1 MRQLGLRGAD
11 GKRGGPRTTLRDPT
25 RPSAPDLVDR
35 ASPAPSRTGSGSA
48 TSSTSRPGRASSSSP
63 SSRTCSAAGSSAGR
77 CATTSKPSSS
87 STRSAWPSALGVDA
101 AGVVAHSD
109 HGSQYTSLVYGA
121 YAKQS
126 GIDLSMGSIG
136 DPWDNALAE
145 TFFASLEKELLRR
158 ERFATREHARMRLF
172 WYIECFYN
180 PRRRHSSLGM
190 LSPIEYEQR
199 HQQEAIA
206 A

>member
-1 MRQLGLRGAD
+1 MRDDLKAELVLDALGMAVSARGA
-11 GKRGGPRTTLRDPT
+11 T
-25 RPSAPDLVDR
+25 AP
-35 ASPAPSRTGSGSA
+35 AWSRTRITA
-48 TSSTSRPGRASSSSP
+48 P
-63 SSRTCSAAGSSAGR
+63 
-77 CATTSKPSSS
+77 
-87 STRSAWPSALGVDA
+87 
-101 AGVVAHSD
+101 
-109 HGSQYTSLVYGA
+109 QYTSVVYGA

-145 TFFASLEKELLRR
+145 SFFASLEKELLRR
-158 ERFATREHARMRLF
+158 ERFATREQARLRIF

-180 PRRRHSSLGM
+180 PRRRHSSLGI
-190 LSPIEYEQR
+190 LSPIDYEQR